1 MVIWQRIGIGIAVMA
16 VLFLTARAFRVE
28 QEKHPGDLQYNDELP
43 AVSNKAADIES
54 DKIKA
59 AKFDIDAMTRYGIRI
74 CGLNRAGAIKLW
86 KYAAKAGDVVAGYCL
101 FWVQSN
107 KEENTGYL
115 EKAAKKGFAY
125 AQYDMGVN
133 LYWKGNKVEAAE
145 WFLKAARQGFA
156 KAEFA
161 YAKLCEQGIGVA
173 KDPERAFRF
182 YKSAA
187 EKNHRAAQR
196 AVARC
201 YENGIG
207 VAPDKRLAKYW
218 WHRCHEEATREMVGD
233 MVTLL

>member
-59 AKFDIDAMTRYGIRI
+59 AEFDIHAMTRCGIRMYD
-74 CGLNRAGAIKLW
+74 LNREVAIKFW
-86 KYAAKAGDVVAGYCL
+86 QYAAKAGGVIAGYCL
-101 FWVQSN
+101 FLVQPN

-115 EKAAKKGFAY
+115 EKAAKKDFVY
-125 AQYDMGVN
+125 AQYDMGIN
-133 LYWKGNKVEAAE
+133 LYWKGNKAEAAE
-145 WFLKAARQGFA
+145 WFRKAAEQGFA
-156 KAEFA
+156 KAAFA
-161 YAKLCEQGIGVA
+161 YAKLCEQGIGVK

-187 EKNHRAAQR
+187 EKNHWAAQR

-207 VAPDKRLAKYW
+207 VAPDKGLAKYW
-218 WHRCHEEATREMVGD
+218 WRRCHEEATREMVGD
-233 MVTLL
+233 MATLL